1 MRMSNLCD
9 VYRETAAAP
18 GGTALDHAKLRD
30 TLVCMADVR
39 VVLLKL
45 ADRLQ
50 LLRELAAAKGEA
62 AERRRETAAQEALQV
77 FSPLANR
84 YSKETLPG
92 SGCVRICWEHLRAC
106 LLPPSRHIALN
117 SKGRPYSKSGV

>member
-45 ADRLQ
+45 AD
-50 LLRELAAAKGEA
+50 
-62 AERRRETAAQEALQV
+62 
-77 FSPLANR
+77 PLANR

>member
-1 MRMSNLCD
+1 MSNLCD

-50 LLRELAAAKGEA
+50 LLRELAAAKGEE
-62 AERRRETAAQEALQV
+62 AEQRRETAAQEALQV

-84 YSKETLPG
+84 CSRETLLA
-92 SGCVRICWEHLRAC
+92 STFVCSCREDIYMQAC
-106 LLPPSRHIALN
+106 PLLPSRHTALN
-117 SKGRPYSKSGV
+117 SQQKP

>member
-1 MRMSNLCD
+1 MSNLCD

-50 LLRELAAAKGEA
+50 LLRELAAAKGKE
-62 AERRRETAAQEALQV
+62 AERRRETAAQEALQI

-84 YSKETLPG
+84 CGKETL
-92 SGCVRICWEHLRAC
+92 LD
-106 LLPPSRHIALN
+106 PSRFWVCVQLL
-117 SKGRPYSKSGV
+117 G